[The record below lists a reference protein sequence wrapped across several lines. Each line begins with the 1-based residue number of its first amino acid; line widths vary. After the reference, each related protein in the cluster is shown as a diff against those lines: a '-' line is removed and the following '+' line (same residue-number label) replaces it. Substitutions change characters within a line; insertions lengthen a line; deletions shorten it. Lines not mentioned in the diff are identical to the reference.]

1 MKYKQL
7 AAVRILEE
15 RLKTATPA
23 EGARLTRKL
32 VKLKDEWLNG

>member
-1 MKYKQL
+1 MKCKQL
-7 AAVRILEE
+7 AAVHILEE

-23 EGARLTRKL
+23 ESARLTRKL